1 MAGEAGVVVK
11 RGEVV
16 GEGGGDHA
24 EVSVGVEE
32 GGGGEVEEGW
42 EERRGRGSELV
53 AVERGG
59 EEGAAE
65 LEHDDAEVV
74 RAFGEASRW
83 G

>member
-1 MAGEAGVVVK
+1 MAGEAGVVVEC
-11 RGEVV
+11 GEVV
-16 GEGGGDHA
+16 GEGGGDDA

-42 EERRGRGSELV
+42 EERRGGGKLV

-59 EEGAAE
+59 EESTAE

-74 RAFGEASRW
+74 GTSREASRR